1 MSDRPSTCIYRD
13 ASTQEIYMHVYTD
26 AWHVEPYTRTSK
38 QLTTY
43 EQLVL
48 IMSSKFILMH
58 IRQADTTSSTWSSST
73 LPQATRCFVYK
84 DGHLASSARRFTDD
98 GIDDHMIYDS
108 KTASTKSS
116 CDICK
121 AQSPS
126 DMCKTYS
133 SSDICKTQLAQSPS
147 DICKTYSFSDICK
160 TQSPK
165 WHPPGWC
172 QWHLKGV
179 NFYDCSSVNESFF
192 PP

>member
-1 MSDRPSTCIYRD
+1 MVLSWNNKSYKLYDQLKDKQSPRRQEAMSDRPSTCIYRD

-38 QLTTY
+38 QLTTH

-48 IMSSKFILMH
+48 IMSSKFILKH
-58 IRQADTTSSTWSSST
+58 LRQADTTSSTWSSST
-73 LPQATRCFVYK
+73 LPQ
-84 DGHLASSARRFTDD
+84 ARRFTDD

-133 SSDICKTQLAQSPS
+133 SSDICKKLAMA
-147 DICKTYSFSDICK
+147 
-160 TQSPK
+160 
-165 WHPPGWC
+165 
-172 QWHLKGV
+172 
-179 NFYDCSSVNESFF
+179 
-192 PP
+192 